1 MTITKKRGAKTPQM
15 IESDIRYGF
24 NKIMSQ
30 KRPIYL
36 LTISNTNFTEPKQLQ
51 FLIRTFFNKIKNDYR
66 FSFEKTNYL
75 SVIEYPEIVSR
86 GNMIPV
92 NCKVHTHIVLETD
105 LKPCV
110 IEYYANIIFNTDE
123 VLYCKNGWYDLEKI
137 SDRDDKNQLINYLT
151 KQKDI
156 FTDDNYGYKIELNS
170 IKSN

>member
-1 MTITKKRGAKTPQM
+1 MTITKKRGTKTPQM

-30 KRPIYL
+30 KRLIYL

-51 FLIRTFFNKIKNDYR
+51 FLIRTFFNTIRKDYR

-86 GNMIPV
+86 GNMMPV

-105 LKPCV
+105 LKPDV

-123 VLYCKNGWYDLEKI
+123 ILYSKKDWYDLKKI
-137 SDRDDKNQLINYLT
+137 SDREDKNLLINYLV
-151 KQKDI
+151 KQKDL
-156 FTDDNYGYKIELNS
+156 FNDYNYDYKIN
-170 IKSN
+170 